1 MLTYKDLNPSKKAF
15 VFSLDNVLYPEGDY
29 LLQVY
34 YLFSN
39 FIEFTEGFPNASDL
53 TDFFK
58 NAYLNHG
65 HEGIFDRAKDA
76 FGIDEKYRDNFIRL
90 HSTAR
95 LPLKLLLYPNVLRL
109 LQDITMD
116 RKEIIILTNGRPE
129 TQVNKIMQT
138 EWNGLEKYLKVYYV
152 KEIVPELELDAIS
165 YVLKQ
170 LNLQEPEILI
180 IGPEETDKEFT
191 KSVVL
196 DYLNIKEFI

>member
-1 MLTYKDLNPSKKAF
+1 
-15 VFSLDNVLYPEGDY
+15 
-29 LLQVY
+29 
-34 YLFSN
+34 
-39 FIEFTEGFPNASDL
+39 
-53 TDFFK
+53 
-58 NAYLNHG
+58 
-65 HEGIFDRAKDA
+65 
-76 FGIDEKYRDNFIRL
+76 
-90 HSTAR
+90 
-95 LPLKLLLYPNVLRL
+95 VLRL

-191 KSVVL
+191 KSVVI

>member
-1 MLTYKDLNPSKKAF
+1 MLTYKDLNPSTKAF

-191 KSVVL
+191 KSVVI

>member
-1 MLTYKDLNPSKKAF
+1 MLNYKDLNPSKKAF
-15 VFSLDNVLYPEGDY
+15 VFSLDNVLYPERDY

-53 TDFFK
+53 TDFLK
-58 NAYLNHG
+58 NAFLNHG

-109 LQDITMD
+109 LQDMVVD

-129 TQVNKIMQT
+129 TQINKIMQT
-138 EWNGLEKYLKVYYV
+138 EWDGLEKYLKVYYV

-191 KSVVL
+191 KSITI
-196 DYLNIKEFI
+196 DYLNIRDFF